1 MNPFLFLVRLT
12 KLFYLSNPT
21 DLFLFLLLLPIA
33 TYSSRSWGS
42 ALSRL
47 LCHLILHMLP
57 TARQPNF
64 RLISDECGGR
74 LGPGCSPIRTFADL
88 RPSHHHQLVSKRKPQ
103 RRTALRI
110 SQLNS
115 SPASSRQLRHP
126 YPVSMSCR
134 GSKTFPDV
142 RGVYGEPKINWAQ

>member
-1 MNPFLFLVRLT
+1 MNPFLFLMRLT

-21 DLFLFLLLLPIA
+21 DLFRFLLLLPI
-33 TYSSRSWGS
+33 TTLVGS
-42 ALSRL
+42 FARSRL

-64 RLISDECGGR
+64 RLISNEWGGR
-74 LGPGCSPIRTFADL
+74 LGPGCCHIRTFADL

-103 RRTALRI
+103 CRTAWRI

-126 YPVSMSCR
+126 YPVSTSCR

-142 RGVYGEPKINWAQ
+142 HGVYGDPKINWAQ